1 MVLKDK
7 CLSIIKEYPV
17 MPRQN
22 EYRWLPK
29 SVTALKNYSR
39 SDLAADLT
47 SGITVG
53 LVALPLAMAFG
64 ISSGVTPQA
73 GIYTAVIAGFLISAL
88 GGSRTQIGGPTGA
101 FVVVIAAIIAK
112 HGLSGLLMVTMMAG
126 AILIFLGLTGLGNAV
141 KFIPRPVVI
150 GFTNGIAVL
159 IASTQIKDFLG
170 LKADKPVPSEFLER
184 MRFIWEHISTTDAA
198 TVLLAVTGLL
208 VIMAMP
214 RITRR
219 VPGSIVALL
228 LGTAAVAALSIP
240 VETIG
245 SRFGGIPTGLPAMN
259 IPAFRTDLIMPLLP
273 SAITVALLAAI
284 ESLLSAVVAD
294 SMSGDRHNSNV
305 ELVAQG
311 IANLTVPIFGGIP
324 VTGAIARTATNIRSG
339 ARTPVSGMIHAVTLL
354 CVILFAAPLA
364 KYIPLGILAAV
375 LFVVAYN
382 MGEWREI
389 PMILKL
395 DRKDIAVWV
404 ITFALTVMADLTI
417 AVEVGMML
425 AALLYIYQVSRTTV
439 VARLTSEHIEKARAH
454 ILQDHNIPHYVSMF
468 HIQGPLL
475 FGAAEKLNQLAV
487 KIDDLQPVVILRLR
501 FMTALDATGLHAIE
515 QFHERLHDSGRTLIL
530 CGSRGQP
537 KRLIYTSLPK
547 IIGPRNIMPNIRSA
561 LSRAEEVHERFGGVG
576 EEAAMGLAEAPV

>member
-1 MVLKDK
+1 
-7 CLSIIKEYPV
+7 
-17 MPRQN
+17 MPHQPKN
-22 EYRWLPK
+22 RWIPK
-29 SVTALKNYSR
+29 SIEALKNYNR

-47 SGITVG
+47 AGITVG

-112 HGLSGLLMVTMMAG
+112 HGLSGLLIVTMMAG
-126 AILIFLGLTGLGNAV
+126 LILIFLGLTGLGNAV

-170 LKADKPVPSEFLER
+170 LKTSGPIPSEFLER
-184 MRFIWEHISTTDAA
+184 MRFIGEHIATIDPA
-198 TVLLAVTGLL
+198 TVLLALVAML
-208 VIMAMP
+208 VIVSMP

-228 LGTAAVAALSIP
+228 LGTTAVAVFALP

-245 SRFGGIPTGLPAMN
+245 SRFGGIPTGLPEMHM
-259 IPAFRTDLIMPLLP
+259 PEFRSDLILPLLP
-273 SAITVALLAAI
+273 AAVTVALLAAI

-311 IANLTVPIFGGIP
+311 VANLTVPLFGGIP

-339 ARTPVSGMIHAVTLL
+339 ARSPISGMIHALTLL

-364 KYIPLGILAAV
+364 KYIPLGVLAAV

-389 PMILKL
+389 PIILRL
-395 DRKDIAVWV
+395 DRKDIAVWL
-404 ITFALTVMADLTI
+404 ITFGLTVMADLTI

-439 VARLTSEHIEKARAH
+439 VARLTAENIENARAH

-475 FGAAEKLNQLAV
+475 FGAAEKLNQLTI
-487 KIDDLQPVVILRLR
+487 KMDDLQPIVILRLR

-515 QFHERLHDSGRTLIL
+515 QFHERLHASGRTLIL

-547 IIGPRNIMPNIRSA
+547 SIGARNIMPNIRSA
-561 LSRAEEVHERFGGVG
+561 LSRAEELHERFGGVG
-576 EEAAMGLAEAPV
+576 DEAAIGLRDAPV